1 MAADQREVWTA
12 IADSFDRTRQRP
24 WPHVVTFLEG
34 LPPASRVLDLMCGN
48 GRHARVAAEAA
59 HHVVALDW
67 SLPLV
72 RRAHGDRIVADA
84 TRLPLRTA
92 AFDACVF
99 VAGLHGIP
107 DADGRAACLGE
118 LHSVLRDGGVAQV
131 TVWSRDAPRF
141 RSQGTPNEPLDLQLP
156 WRGDGHDETRAYHL
170 YTGEALRRELEAA
183 GFSVDRVE
191 ALAIA
196 AAEPDNLVATVHK
209 K

>member
-1 MAADQREVWTA
+1 MAGDQREVWTA

-24 WPHVVTFLEG
+24 WPHVAAFLEA

-48 GRHARVAAEAA
+48 GRHAKVAAEAA

-72 RRAHGDRIVADA
+72 RRAHGDRVLGDA
-84 TRLPLRTA
+84 TRLPLRTGS
-92 AFDACVF
+92 FDACVF

-107 DADGRAACLGE
+107 DAEGRAAALGE
-118 LHSVLRDGGVAQV
+118 LHSVLRDGGLAQV

-141 RSQGTPNEPLDLQLP
+141 RGQGAPGEPIDVEVP
-156 WRGDGHDETRAYHL
+156 WRGDGHGETRAYHL
-170 YTGEALRRELEAA
+170 YTEAQLRSDLEAA
-183 GFSVDRVE
+183 GFIVDTVESV
-191 ALAIA
+191 AIA
-196 AAEPDNLVATVHK
+196 APQPDNLVARVHK